1 VHSGGS
7 STAGSAGELNYPALK
22 EFGAQMDAS
31 LSVHS
36 VVVAA
41 DEQVSCPLGEEYA
54 ILNLKNS
61 VYYGINPVGTR
72 VWSLLK
78 QPRSVEEL
86 RDTLLNEYE
95 VDAELCERD
104 LLNLLEKM
112 RSEGLIEVRGAATT

>member
-1 VHSGGS
+1 VPDLP
-7 STAGSAGELNYPALK
+7 GETNYPALK
-22 EFGAQMDAS
+22 DFGFQMDAS

-36 VVVAA
+36 IVVAA
-41 DEQVSCPLGEEYA
+41 SEQVSCPLGEESA
-54 ILNLKNS
+54 ILNLRNS

-86 RDTLLNEYE
+86 RNTLLNEYE

-104 LLNLLEKM
+104 LLDLLEKM
-112 RSEGLIEVRGAATT
+112 RSEGLIEVRGAATP